1 MPDDLESRLA
11 TIRED
16 IRRLGGHLIRS
27 IAPVRLGPQPNMRA
41 IARLQFTEGSD
52 SPFVF
57 FHPALSMASE
67 VMILDTA
74 FQVALTGGPDLA
86 WQEFD
91 VDSAGITRHFR
102 YVDIEADLTVDA

>member
-1 MPDDLESRLA
+1 MTDDLESRLA
-11 TIRED
+11 TIKED
-16 IRRLGGHLIRS
+16 VRRLGGHLIRS
-27 IAPVRLGPQPNMRA
+27 IVPVRLGPQRNMMA

-67 VMILDTA
+67 IMVLDTA

-91 VDSAGITRHFR
+91 VDSAGITRRFR
-102 YVDIEADLTVDA
+102 YVDIELNLTVDA